1 MTEPITIPKRK
12 FGKPA
17 LLFIACFMAITVI
30 VTALW
35 TVKLTTK
42 PAVSA
47 ISREG
52 IVTDIQKMARLNT
65 VAFSVDTV
73 ITSSKEGTWY
83 KLWQDEQK
91 GLFIAKG
98 RVLAGVDL
106 SKITADDVRVEFDE
120 QTNPKIPPHAN
131 ITITLP
137 KSEIFEV
144 FLDDIQVYDWQTGL
158 FGMVAGDPAILTQA
172 QESGKVEVLK
182 KACQGDIMTLA
193 KDNATEQV
201 KGLFALTGAS
211 ITIHDEV
218 GACVL

>member
-1 MTEPITIPKRK
+1 MTEPIMVSKRK
-12 FGKPA
+12 FGKPM
-17 LLFIACFMAITVI
+17 LLFIACFMAMTVI

-106 SKITADDVRVEFDE
+106 SKITADDVKVEFDE
-120 QTNPKIPPHAN
+120 QTNPNIPPHAN

-193 KDNATEQV
+193 KDNASEQI

-211 ITIHDEV
+211 IIIRDEA
-218 GACVL
+218 GACAL

>member
-1 MTEPITIPKRK
+1 MTEPIMVSKRK
-12 FGKPA
+12 FGKPM
-17 LLFIACFMAITVI
+17 LLFIACFMAMTVI

-106 SKITADDVRVEFDE
+106 SKITANDVKVEFDE
-120 QTNPKIPPHAN
+120 QTNPNIPPHAN

-193 KDNATEQV
+193 KDNASEQI

-211 ITIHDEV
+211 IIIRDEA
-218 GACVL
+218 GACAL

>member
-1 MTEPITIPKRK
+1 MTKTPKRK
-12 FGKPA
+12 YSKLA
-17 LLFIACFMAITVI
+17 LLAITIFMAMTVI
-30 VTALW
+30 LTAIF
-35 TVKLTTK
+35 TVKLTDK
-42 PAVSA
+42 HAVSA

-52 IVTDIQKMARLNT
+52 VVTDIQKMAKLTT
-65 VAFSVDTV
+65 VSFNVDTI

-106 SKITADDVRVEFDE
+106 SKLTADDVDIRYAKESNAPVVVRI
-120 QTNPKIPPHAN
+120 K
-131 ITITLP
+131 LP

-158 FGMVAGDPAILTQA
+158 FGMVAGDPEILNKA
-172 QESGKVEVLK
+172 QESGKIEVLK

-193 KDNATEQV
+193 KDNAIEQI
-201 KGLFALTGAS
+201 KHLFALTKDVN
-211 ITIHDEV
+211 IMVEMMV
-218 GACVL
+218 GECQ